1 MTPGTGVASTISIST
16 AYAYAGA
23 SMTMEKS
30 TGIFVLLMKNT
41 NRMEQDK
48 DIMRKLGL
56 SKIGYSLDKDYLM
69 TRRED
74 LTGAIRELKKWHLI

>member
-1 MTPGTGVASTISIST
+1 
-16 AYAYAGA
+16 
-23 SMTMEKS
+23 MTMEKS

-74 LTGAIRELKKWHLI
+74 LTGAIRELKKWHLL